1 VGADTLVER
10 ALTCLV
16 VDDDDAVRRALTG
29 VLQHSG
35 YFVID
40 VASGTEALAFLE
52 RQPVPLVLSDINMPG
67 MDGVTLLKTIQERWP
82 EVAVVVVSG
91 VAEVDVAVRC
101 LRSGALDYITKPFQL
116 AEVHARIQ
124 QALDKRQLILQ
135 NRRYQSSL
143 EDMVREQ
150 AGRIQEVFLGG
161 IQSLAHALDA
171 KDSYTHGHSAR
182 VAAYSEAIAKALG
195 LSEREVGLI
204 QLGAEV
210 HDIGKIG
217 IPEHI
222 LSKPDRLTD
231 EEYDLLMQHPVIGA
245 RILETMLKHAP
256 EALAIVRSHHEKY
269 DGSGRPDG
277 LSGDELSI
285 HVRIV
290 TVADSFDAMTTA
302 RPYRD
307 ACPTSYAFGELRRHV
322 GRQFDP
328 EVVRAFTAT
337 FPEHGTYPIA
347 TPDQVTV
354 HRLHAVPD
362 LGRLSS

>member
-1 VGADTLVER
+1 MVER

-16 VDDDDAVRRALTG
+16 VDDDEAVRGALTG
-29 VLQHSG
+29 VLRHSG
-35 YFVID
+35 YFVVD
-40 VASGTEALAFLE
+40 VGSGADALAFLE
-52 RQPVPLVLSDINMPG
+52 KQSVPLVLSDLNMPG

-101 LRSGALDYITKPFQL
+101 LQLGALDYITKPFQL
-116 AEVHARIQ
+116 AEVRARLQ
-124 QALDKRQLILQ
+124 QALDKRQLILE
-135 NRRYQSSL
+135 NRRYQSHL
-143 EDMVREQ
+143 EEMVQEQ
-150 AGRIQEVFLGG
+150 ADRIQEVFLGG

-182 VAAYSEAIAKALG
+182 VSAYAGAIAQTLR
-195 LSEREVGLI
+195 LSEREIGLI
-204 QLGAEV
+204 HLGAEV

-217 IPEHI
+217 IPEQI
-222 LSKPDRLTD
+222 LSKPGRLTT

-245 RILETMLKHAP
+245 RILGTMLKDAP
-256 EALAIVRSHHEKY
+256 EALAIVRSHHEKF

-277 LSGDELSI
+277 LARDDLPIG
-285 HVRIV
+285 VRIV

-307 ACPTSYAFGELRRHV
+307 ACPVSYAFDELRRNV

-328 EVVRAFTAT
+328 EVVGAFTST
-337 FPEHGTYPIA
+337 FSEQGRYPIE
-347 TPDQVTV
+347 TPDRVAMHLLKGV
-354 HRLHAVPD
+354 AG